1 MVVHK
6 RLERKICYWM
16 PMHFLRNPVLEQR
29 NPYSCQDR
37 LLGPEMIEVSYHH
50 MVQRDFRDF
59 LGLEVTDEA
68 VEGLFDPFET
78 FPVSHFFQVMQ
89 HNDLQGVD
97 ELELHARDANLT
109 WCPMMRVMSI
119 MLKDIK
125 SWLQNHWEIAIHCC
139 VKWLEVVLV

>member
-6 RLERKICYWM
+6 RLERKKICYWM
-16 PMHFLRNPVLEQR
+16 PMHFLRNPVLGQR
-29 NPYSCQDR
+29 NPDSCQDR
-37 LLGPEMIEVSYHH
+37 LLGLKMIEVTYHL

-68 VEGLFDPFET
+68 VGDLFDPYET
-78 FPVSHFFQVMQ
+78 FPVSRFHQVMQ

-97 ELELHARDANLT
+97 KLELHSRNANLT

-119 MLKDIK
+119 NLKDI
-125 SWLQNHWEIAIHCC
+125 
-139 VKWLEVVLV
+139 